1 MAARRILQIENPDD
15 KKILKTRCH
24 PIKTFSPA
32 LKQLAADMFETMHA
46 ANGVGLAAPQIGISQ
61 RIAVIWIPPEVEER
75 EDGTRIEVAPEE
87 SFVLINPQIIK
98 VGAGEDIGQE
108 GCLSLPGWYGDVPRH
123 SWVTVEYQDP
133 IPGREQW
140 VGVRERSGPGCIEIR
155 RDDLNA
161 SRTDLLPA
169 YQYIMLIG
177 IRSEV
182 RNRRDHVGQAQ
193 PRPVL
198 DYRRTQDMAVN
209 LDRVGVGRLDALDA
223 EDVPG
228 PQLQ

>member
-1 MAARRILQIENPDD
+1 MAVRRILQIENPDD

-32 LKQLAADMFETMHA
+32 LKQLAAEMFETMHA
-46 ANGVGLAAPQIGISQ
+46 ANGVGLAAPQIGITQ

-123 SWVTVEYQDP
+123 SWVTVEYQDLDGKHRRIRKAGVLLP
-133 IPGREQW
+133 VHPGCPAVDVPRPA
-140 VGVRERSGPGCIEIR
+140 VDDAAVRRVNGKLPGAARSRSGSKAFRSAGVR
-155 RDDLNA
+155 
-161 SRTDLLPA
+161 
-169 YQYIMLIG
+169 
-177 IRSEV
+177 
-182 RNRRDHVGQAQ
+182 
-193 PRPVL
+193 
-198 DYRRTQDMAVN
+198 
-209 LDRVGVGRLDALDA
+209 
-223 EDVPG
+223 
-228 PQLQ
+228 